1 MVEEAVEDIIRVSKK
16 YCNGDSPT
24 WREME
29 KYGNHDPETYTR
41 RNDCSWND
49 LLEEANLD
57 TNLTKSCESY
67 SKEELYKDINSFIAE
82 WDKEK
87 IPRQKDFFEWAEKK
101 YTYAS
106 SGDFDWLLFIS
117 ENYSM
122 DLALLYKENPSK
134 EILLKELERVN
145 KKTEGDFITTDK
157 IDKFSHIS
165 YSKFLQLAKSDKS
178 AITKDDIPTYE
189 TRTRD
194 EVCKIVREYTNK
206 VSETPSLQEIK
217 DCTNLRH
224 NDIYDNF
231 DSYTDV
237 LIESGCYNVAP
248 GRRIKIERLKK
259 DIHSYYRQKEGGLP
273 TTKEVAKFCVHDVYT
288 FLRRFGPTWQD
299 VLENVGFSDED
310 IIEYNQTE
318 GDLDYG
324 DNWRSVK
331 ANIRQRDGYVCRVC
345 GHRNIDHNLDV
356 HHIKPIRCFDS
367 NTDYLSFRMSNS

>member
-1 MVEEAVEDIIRVSKK
+1 LQNGIKK
-16 YCNGDSPT
+16 RYQDKKIS
-24 WREME
+24 
-29 KYGNHDPETYTR
+29 
-41 RNDCSWND
+41 
-49 LLEEANLD
+49 
-57 TNLTKSCESY
+57 LT
-67 SKEELYKDINSFIAE
+67 
-82 WDKEK
+82 
-87 IPRQKDFFEWAEKK
+87 
-101 YTYAS
+101 
-106 SGDFDWLLFIS
+106 
-117 ENYSM
+117 
-122 DLALLYKENPSK
+122 
-134 EILLKELERVN
+134 
-145 KKTEGDFITTDK
+145 
-157 IDKFSHIS
+157 
-165 YSKFLQLAKSDKS
+165 
-178 AITKDDIPTYE
+178 
-189 TRTRD
+189 
-194 EVCKIVREYTNK
+194 
-206 VSETPSLQEIK
+206 ETPSLQEIK

-367 NTDYLSFRMSNS
+367 NTDYSDINAEGNLILLCRSCHRKLEGRFKDSNPEEFARLGKEYLGESLEEKSLFNY